1 AVISPARVPAYDA
14 LRAVAS
20 AKSDLPAAL
29 AVVRPA
35 LTDERDRALATDLVT
50 GVLRWQNQL
59 DFLISRLAKRPLARL
74 DFDVL
79 QILRLG
85 AYQLLHLDRVP
96 ASAAVNDAVAMTRR
110 ANK

>member
-1 AVISPARVPAYDA
+1 HVHAVHTVISPARVAAYDA

-29 AVVRPA
+29 AAVPPP
-35 LTDERDRALATDLVT
+35 LPGERDRALATHLVT
-50 GVLRWQNQL
+50 GTLRWQNEL
-59 DFLISRLAKRPLARL
+59 DFLIQHFAKRPLARL

-85 AYQLLHLDRVP
+85 AYQLLHLDRIP
-96 ASAAVNDAVAMTRR
+96 ASAARTEEHT
-110 ANK
+110 

>member
-1 AVISPARVPAYDA
+1 MISPAREAAFGA

-20 AKSDLPAAL
+20 SKCDLPAAL
-29 AVVRPA
+29 ASVRPG

-50 GVLRWQNQL
+50 GSLRWQNEL
-59 DFLISRLAKRPLARL
+59 DFLIAQFARRPVDRL

-96 ASAAVNDAVAMTRR
+96 AAAAVNDAV
-110 ANK
+110 